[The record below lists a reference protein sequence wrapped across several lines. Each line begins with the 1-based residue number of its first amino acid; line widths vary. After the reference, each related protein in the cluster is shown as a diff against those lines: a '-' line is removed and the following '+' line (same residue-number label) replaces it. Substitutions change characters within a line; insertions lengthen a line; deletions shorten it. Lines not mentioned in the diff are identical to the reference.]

1 MPSSAAVAKQVLV
14 VDDDA
19 TTRFLLRAALRQ
31 AGFGVTLAV
40 DGEDALRQFSA
51 QSRDLVMLDVEMPGL
66 SGNEVCARMRAL
78 TGELLPIVMV
88 TGSDDVASIEKA
100 YDSGATDFI
109 AKPINPALVGH
120 RVKYLLRSAQARLDL
135 RAADASNAAIL
146 RALPDPLF
154 EVDIDGRILNF
165 HAPRPRGRCAR
176 APLDYRGKTVAEVL
190 APSAAQ
196 VCMQALREA
205 LASGHSSGAEVELK
219 LPRGTQW
226 FELSVSRK
234 DVDAQQKPLF
244 IVLSRNI
251 TRRRLVEQQ
260 VLRLAHFD
268 SLTGLPN
275 RPAFLERVNRE
286 IARARHKGSKLG
298 VLFMDLDGFK
308 QVNDSMGHAAGDE
321 VLQAVAD
328 RLRDLVRPS
337 DLVSRFA
344 QTPSD
349 MELARLGGDEFTAL
363 LLDLSEPAD
372 ALVVAQR
379 IRDALAR
386 PLALQGQPLTV
397 GVSIG
402 ISIFPNDGADAAALL
417 DRADTAMYRAKAAGK
432 GVCELYR
439 RAEAET
445 VELLAS
451 PARSDRN
458 R

>member
-1 MPSSAAVAKQVLV
+1 MPSSAAVAKQILV

-19 TTRFLLRAALRQ
+19 TTRILLRAALRQ
-31 AGFGVTLAV
+31 AGFAVTLAV

-51 QSRDLVMLDVEMPGL
+51 QARDLVMLDVEMPGL
-66 SGNEVCARMRAL
+66 SGNEVCARMRAQ

-165 HAPRPRGRCAR
+165 HAPRARGRCAR
-176 APLDYRGKTVAEVL
+176 APQDYLGRTVAEVL

-196 VCMQALREA
+196 VCMTALQEA
-205 LASGHSSGAEVELK
+205 LVSGQSTGAQVELE
-219 LPRGTQW
+219 LPKGTQW

-234 DVDAQQKPLF
+234 EVDAGQKPLF
-244 IVLSRNI
+244 IVLSRNV
-251 TRRRLVEQQ
+251 TQRRLAEQQ

-286 IARARHKGSKLG
+286 IARAGHEGSKLG

-308 QVNDSMGHAAGDE
+308 QINDSMGHAAGDE

-328 RLRDLVRPS
+328 RLREVVRPS

-344 QTPSD
+344 QTRSE

-363 LLDLSEPAD
+363 LLGLSEPGD
-372 ALVVAQR
+372 ALVVAHR

-397 GVSIG
+397 GASIG
-402 ISIFPNDGADAAALL
+402 ISIFPIDGNDAATLL

-439 RAEAET
+439 RPEAET